1 MMELVNKYKGKGQVF
16 LKNKFDRE
24 GSGWL
29 FLQQVLIAPMSVL
42 TTVLLTHFLSIESY
56 GYYKYILS
64 IYGIIAIFSFSGIYS
79 ISTLNMQRGQDN
91 FFALGFK
98 YKKLLRFIPS
108 LISLGVAGYY
118 FYMGNSFLATFFLIN
133 IFSYLIVDTY
143 DFYLVALQGRGDYK
157 ANMKYATLY
166 YLFSTF
172 PPAIT
177 AIFTGNLYLIF
188 IVMYLSQGIYRYVT
202 FQLVKKR
209 LRLKLDNLN
218 THGISQGE
226 IQEFRKESLAT
237 TFNGALAS
245 AQVNAS
251 GVIIF
256 NRLGAADN
264 AIYSIALTF
273 ADFVSGMIGSTMTK
287 IQLILSRI
295 TKRLGYTRESDQ
307 EKRALIRG
315 LFQKYFWFALG
326 SALLCAL
333 LLPVVYKFLFPK
345 YYFSYH
351 YAVVYS
357 ISILAVALTP
367 AYQYLYEKRLF
378 KAINII
384 QILTLALNLAL
395 LFFAA
400 MYFGVW
406 GAILVAIL
414 MRFVNN
420 LVYTGV
426 MYRNGK
432 TYVK

>member
-1 MMELVNKYKGKGQVF
+1 MMELINRYKYKGQVF
-16 LKNKFDRE
+16 LKSKFDRE
-24 GSGWL
+24 GAGWL
-29 FLQQVLIAPMSVL
+29 FLQQVLIAPMSIL

-56 GYYKYILS
+56 GYYKYIIS

-79 ISTLNMQRGQDN
+79 IATLNMQRGQDN

-98 YKKLLRFIPS
+98 YKKLLRWIPAI
-108 LISLGVAGYY
+108 ISLGVAGYY

-143 DFYLVALQGRGDYK
+143 DFYLVALQGRGDYR

-166 YLFSTF
+166 YLCSTF

-177 AIFTGNLYLIF
+177 AIFTQNLYFIF
-188 IVMYLSQGIYRYVT
+188 IAMYLAQGIYRYAT
-202 FQLVKKR
+202 FQLVKQR
-209 LRLKLDNLN
+209 FGLKLQNLN
-218 THGISQGE
+218 THGIDEGE
-226 IQEFRKESLAT
+226 IKEFRKESLSI
-237 TFNGALAS
+237 TFTGALGN

-287 IQLILSRI
+287 IQLVLSRI
-295 TKRLGYTRESDQ
+295 TKSKGYTKDSDK
-307 EKRALIRG
+307 EKISLVRG
-315 LFQKYFWFALG
+315 LFKKYFWFSLI
-326 SALLCAL
+326 SAILCAL
-333 LLPVVYKFLFPK
+333 MLPLVYKFLFPK

-351 YAVVYS
+351 YAVVYC

-378 KAINII
+378 KSINII
-384 QILTLALNLAL
+384 QGITLIVNLVL
-395 LFFAA
+395 LFFSA
-400 MYFGVW
+400 MYFGIW
-406 GAILVAIL
+406 GAIIVAIV

-420 LVYTGV
+420 MIYTRV
-426 MYRNGK
+426 MYNS
-432 TYVK
+432 VK